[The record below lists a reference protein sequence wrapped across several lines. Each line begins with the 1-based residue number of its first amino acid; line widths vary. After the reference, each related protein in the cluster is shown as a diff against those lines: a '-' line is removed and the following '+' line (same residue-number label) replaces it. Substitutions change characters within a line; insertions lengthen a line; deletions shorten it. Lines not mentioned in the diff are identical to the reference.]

1 VSVRLPQSATADQT
15 RSSPFPEGGPGG
27 KPGYPAATLAWSVW
41 GLGALLYLIGFYL
54 RVAPAVITDQ
64 LMTEFAI
71 TGAAL
76 GNLSAFYFYSYVAMQ
91 VPTGMIADRWGPRRL
106 LTAGAGVAALG
117 TALFAFAP
125 TIFWANMGRLLI
137 GASVAVAFVSMLKLA
152 SHWFA
157 PRQYAL
163 ASGMAL
169 LMGVVGGVVAGVPLR
184 YLVEAFGWRPVMA
197 VSAALTAM
205 LCVATWL
212 RVRDDPA
219 ERGYASHFQGEHGA
233 HASTPMLTSL
243 AEALSYR
250 NLWLLTLVPIGY
262 SGAVLTFAGLWGVPY
277 LRQVHGLDPKAAAA
291 ITSILLVAWALG
303 GPMLGS
309 WSERMGRRKPLYLIA
324 AGVATL
330 GWAAIVFLP
339 LPLWLLVALLVPT
352 GFASGNIIIGF
363 AWAKESVPLRLMGTA
378 SGVCNMGP
386 LVGGMLLQP
395 AVGWM
400 LDRRWNG
407 AVDGGVRIYDPAA
420 YRDGF
425 ALMFGAAALAGVVL
439 LFARESHCR
448 QMHD

>member
-1 VSVRLPQSATADQT
+1 VVGGDFPGVSDQKN
-15 RSSPFPEGGPGG
+15 FP
-27 KPGYPAATLAWSVW
+27 PASLAWSVW

-91 VPTGMIADRWGPRRL
+91 IPTGMIADRWGPRRL

-157 PRQYAL
+157 PKQYAL

-184 YLVEAFGWRPVMA
+184 FLVETFGWRPVMG
-197 VSAALTAM
+197 VSAALTAI
-205 LCVATWL
+205 LCIATWL
-212 RVRDDPA
+212 RVRDDPG
-219 ERGYASHFQGEHGA
+219 ERGYASHYQGEHGA
-233 HASTPMLTSL
+233 HGSQSVLRGLM
-243 AEALSYR
+243 EVLSYR
-250 NLWLLTLVPIGY
+250 NVWILTAVPIGF
-262 SGAVLTFAGLWGVPY
+262 SGAVLTFAGLWGVPF

-291 ITSILLVAWALG
+291 ITSLLLVAWALG
-303 GPMLGS
+303 GPLLGS
-309 WSERMGRRKPLYLIA
+309 WSERMQMRKPLYLIA
-324 AGVATL
+324 SGVAL
-330 GWAAIVFLP
+330 FGWSAIIFLP
-339 LPLWLLVALLVPT
+339 LPLWALVVLLVPT

-363 AWAKESVPLRLMGTA
+363 AWAKESVPLRLLRAGRYRL
-378 SGVCNMGP
+378 G
-386 LVGGMLLQP
+386 LLQHGAAPGRHAAAAGDGLDPRPALERRARRRRAHLRRGRLPRRLHP
-395 AVGWM
+395 AV
-400 LDRRWNG
+400 RHHG
-407 AVDGGVRIYDPAA
+407 AGGLHPDPGERQPLQA
-420 YRDGF
+420 D
-425 ALMFGAAALAGVVL
+425 
-439 LFARESHCR
+439 ARLT
-448 QMHD
+448 

>member
-1 VSVRLPQSATADQT
+1 MSNSIEQREPQSP
-15 RSSPFPEGGPGG
+15 PFPERGPGG
-27 KPGYPAATLAWSVW
+27 MPQFPPAGLAWSVW
-41 GLGALLYLIGFYL
+41 GLGALLYLIAFYL

-64 LMTEFAI
+64 LMVEFAI
-71 TGAAL
+71 SGAAL

-91 VPTGMIADRWGPRRL
+91 IPTGMMADRWGPRRL

-125 TIFWANMGRLLI
+125 TIFWASMGRLLI

-157 PRQYAL
+157 PKQYAL

-184 YLVEAFGWRPVMA
+184 FLVETFGWRPVMG
-197 VSAALTAM
+197 VSAALTAL

-219 ERGYASHFQGEHGA
+219 ERGYASHFQGVHGA
-233 HASTPMLTSL
+233 HGSGSL
-243 AEALSYR
+243 LRGLVDVLSYR
-250 NLWLLTLVPIGY
+250 NIWILTAVPIGF

-291 ITSILLVAWALG
+291 ITSILLISWALG

-309 WSERMGRRKPLYLIA
+309 WSERMGKRKPLYLIA
-324 AGVATL
+324 SGVALL
-330 GWAAIVFLP
+330 GWVAIVFLP
-339 LPLWLLVALLVPT
+339 LPLWALVLLLIPT

-363 AWAKESVPLRLMGTA
+363 AWAKESVPLRLVGTA
-378 SGVCNMGP
+378 SGFCNMGP
-386 LVGGMLLQP
+386 LLGGMLLQP

-400 LDRRWNG
+400 LDRRW
-407 AVDGGVRIYDPAA
+407 DGTLAAGVRLYDAAA
-420 YRDGF
+420 YQAGF
-425 ALMFGAAALAGVVL
+425 ALLVAAMVVAGIVL
-439 LFARESHCR
+439 TFARESHCR
-448 QMHD
+448 QMHE